1 MNPFLP
7 LQEKAGWSP
16 GAGRHDTT
24 EEWTAEEG
32 GSGAG
37 RHLSHMPQDKVR
49 GRSGA
54 YLQLLQHSLL
64 CTVRREGHTSLKQG
78 KSKLILPKLER
89 GQHMVLFVGY
99 CRWDRT

>member
-1 MNPFLP
+1 
-7 LQEKAGWSP
+7 
-16 GAGRHDTT
+16 
-24 EEWTAEEG
+24 
-32 GSGAG
+32 
-37 RHLSHMPQDKVR
+37 MPQDKVR

-89 GQHMVLFVGY
+89 GQYMDFLSIIVVG
-99 CRWDRT
+99 RERRLDDNVKVMN